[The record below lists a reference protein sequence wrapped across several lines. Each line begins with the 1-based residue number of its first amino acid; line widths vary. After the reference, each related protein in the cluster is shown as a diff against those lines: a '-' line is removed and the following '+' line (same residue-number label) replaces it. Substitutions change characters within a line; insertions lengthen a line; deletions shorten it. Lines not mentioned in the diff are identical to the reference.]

1 MAIPLGSLAKGRHAT
16 TLSRAAA
23 VDGKTSKQAREGDRT
38 GGAQGTPG
46 GAGKLRGAVA
56 CRRLWFDSAKA
67 GYAREALKFPGLR
80 VLLRAD
86 RETRLRGHEPT
97 TETRCFASSLAPAQ
111 VGPHRLLNLVRGR
124 WQVENSLHSEND
136 RWWDEDRHLCRGPG
150 PADGFTTLLTA
161 ALTAL
166 RAMGR
171 EPRGRI
177 DERSGRRAQ
186 WARQPRNQPE
196 QRPDFMN

>member
-1 MAIPLGSLAKGRHAT
+1 M
-16 TLSRAAA
+16 
-23 VDGKTSKQAREGDRT
+23 
-38 GGAQGTPG
+38 
-46 GAGKLRGAVA
+46 A
-56 CRRLWFDSAKA
+56 CRRLWFDSATV

-80 VLLRAD
+80 VLLRVD
-86 RETRLRGHEPT
+86 R
-97 TETRCFASSLAPAQ
+97 ETRCFASSLDPAH

-166 RAMGR
+166 RATGR
-171 EPRGRI
+171 
-177 DERSGRRAQ
+177 DRAEGSMKG
-186 WARQPRNQPE
+186 AVDALNGHVNRAISLSKGPIS
-196 QRPDFMN
+196 